1 MMRKLLTLLFL
12 VFVSQACDDDE
23 GPSVLDQSGDAIT
36 NYADIVYASYQ
47 DSYSTA
53 EVLKQ
58 KIDAFVAAP
67 SEAGFQQCKDAW
79 LAARNPYGQT
89 EAYRFYGGPI
99 DDDDG
104 PEGLINAW
112 PMDEGFIDYVADAEG
127 MGLINNP
134 EEFPT
139 ISKTVLA
146 ELNESISETSI
157 FTGYHAIEFLLWGQD
172 LSSESSGERPYTDYV
187 VGENGTADN
196 QQRRGEYLKAVAE
209 LLLDNLASV
218 RDEWAPGAAYREA
231 FVKREN
237 IISSVDK
244 IFTSLGELSKGEL
257 SGERMFVAVDT
268 EDQEHEHSCF
278 SDNTIADI
286 KMNFKGLQNVYF
298 GSYTRTNGNEISGK
312 SFHEIAT
319 SLAPEKAAAVVTA
332 FANAEA
338 KINLIQTPFDRAII
352 EDSADVLTA
361 VEALSDLSDLVADV
375 SLSVKSSL

>member
-12 VFVSQACDDDE
+12 VFVAQACDDDE

-79 LAARNPYGQT
+79 LAARN
-89 EAYRFYGGPI
+89 
-99 DDDDG
+99 

>member
-1 MMRKLLTLLFL
+1 MMKKLLTLLFL
-12 VFVSQACDDDE
+12 VFVAQACDDDE
-23 GPSVLDQSGDAIT
+23 GPSIIDQSGDAIT

-53 EVLKQ
+53 EILKQ

-67 SEAGFQQCKDAW
+67 SEAAFQQCKDAW

-112 PMDEGFIDYVADAEG
+112 PMDESFIDYVADGEG
-127 MGLINNP
+127 AGLINNP
-134 EEFPT
+134 EDFPT

-146 ELNESISETSI
+146 EFNESISETSI

-172 LSSESSGERPYTDYV
+172 LSNESAGERPYTDYV

-196 QQRRGEYLKAVAE
+196 QQRRGQYLKVVAE

-218 RDEWAPGAAYREA
+218 RNEWAPGAAYREE

-237 IISSVDK
+237 IASSVDK

-298 GSYTRTNGNEISGK
+298 GSYKRTDGSEITGK

-319 SLAPEKAAAVVTA
+319 SVAPEKAAAVVAA

-352 EDSADVLTA
+352 EDSADILTA
-361 VEALSDLSDLVADV
+361 VEALSELSDLIADV